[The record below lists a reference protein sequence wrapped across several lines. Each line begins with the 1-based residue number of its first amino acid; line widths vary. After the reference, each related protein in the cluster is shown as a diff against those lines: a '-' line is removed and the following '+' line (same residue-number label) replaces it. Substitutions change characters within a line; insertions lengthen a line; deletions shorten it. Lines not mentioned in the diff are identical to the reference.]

1 MDEGIMRQLWFE
13 KLPTNDDA
21 HIPLFCRKK
30 TLFDLAEFP
39 DKIADNYDI
48 DHTVSAIQ
56 SESKK
61 DYPKEL
67 ESRLSKLCWKFDC
80 LMNDRRSQS
89 DYCQRHRRKP
99 SKTRSPH
106 PLKHLFYHY
115 KFSEKHACIPPCSF
129 VPNKIF
135 KRFNL

>member
-1 MDEGIMRQLWFE
+1 MKESILRRVGNAKVKELFTNMYLGDKTISQFVDEGIMCQLWFE

-21 HIPLFCRKK
+21 HIYTIFLKKK
-30 TLFDLAEFP
+30 TLFDLAELA
-39 DKIADNYDI
+39 DKIANNYDI

-67 ESRLSKLCWKFDC
+67 ESRLSKLYWKFDS

-89 DYCQRHRRKP
+89 DFC
-99 SKTRSPH
+99 
-106 PLKHLFYHY
+106 
-115 KFSEKHACIPPCSF
+115 
-129 VPNKIF
+129 
-135 KRFNL
+135 